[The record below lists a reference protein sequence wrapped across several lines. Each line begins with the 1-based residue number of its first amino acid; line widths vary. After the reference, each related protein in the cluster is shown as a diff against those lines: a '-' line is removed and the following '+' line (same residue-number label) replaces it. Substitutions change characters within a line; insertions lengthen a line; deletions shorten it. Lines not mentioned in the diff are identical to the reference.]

1 MLKLRSDVKVVP
13 LALAHAPNMFRWMC
27 DPVIRKNIG
36 LRSEPSL
43 ERTEAWIKNALQDPT
58 MCPFAVLLDNQH
70 VGNVVL
76 DRIDSYLA
84 SARLSVYIGEPS
96 ARRAGVGLTAVYRAL
111 LEGFQNLSLHKIWLT
126 VHCQNYAAIH
136 MYTKLG
142 FTLEGI
148 LRDEFWLDGQ
158 RVNVL
163 YMGLLHDDLKRL
175 AIEVEKDDG

>member
-13 LALAHAPNMFRWMC
+13 LTLGHAPNMCRWMC

-43 ERTEAWIKNALQDPT
+43 ERTETWIKNALQDPT
-58 MCPFAVLLDNQH
+58 VRPFAILLDNRH

-96 ARRAGVGLTAVYRAL
+96 ARGAGVGLTAVYRVL
-111 LEGFQNLSLHKIWLT
+111 LEGFQSLCLHKVWLT
-126 VHCQNYAAIH
+126 VHCQNYAAIN

-148 LRDEFWLDGQ
+148 LRDEFWLDGR